1 MAQFVYRAM
10 NARGRT
16 VKGSI
21 AAANEM
27 DLYQQLRAG
36 GLELID
42 YRERRA
48 QAGSSYF
55 APRVTLR
62 DLIQLTMHLQQL
74 LKAGVPVVE
83 ALADVRD
90 ATESPRLRDALVD
103 VYQDVNE
110 GQMLS
115 AAFGKHKKVFPGTFE
130 SLIGAGEGTGNL
142 TDAFDQLNKFLRWT
156 EAMRTRIR
164 KAVSYPALLSV
175 VMLGL
180 IFFMMTMV
188 VPQVVE
194 FLEFLGEDLPWT
206 TRSLMAVSSFF
217 VNYWW
222 VLVLTPLVGFVAIR
236 IGVKTSEDFAYKVD
250 YYALQLPIIGPM
262 LRKIGFSRFAHN
274 FGAMFDSGV
283 EILDGLESATK
294 AVTNRAL
301 AEALGVVRDQVR
313 GGNPLSM
320 SLRVSGEFPPL
331 IVRMVRIGEESG
343 NLSEVLHYVSDFYD
357 KEVDE
362 AIDGM
367 IAKLEPAMT
376 FTMGLL
382 MVWLAAA
389 VFGPLYGSFQSIGA

>member
-16 VKGSI
+16 VKGNI
-21 AAANEM
+21 AAANEL

-42 YRERRA
+42 YRERRS
-48 QAGSSYF
+48 QAGSSLF

-62 DLIQLTMHLQQL
+62 DLIQLTLHLHQL
-74 LKAGVPVVE
+74 LKAGVPVVD

-90 ATESPRLRDALVD
+90 ASESPRLRDALVD
-103 VYQDVNE
+103 IFQEVND

-115 AAFGKHKKVFPGTFE
+115 AAFAKHKKVFPGAFQ
-130 SLIGAGEGTGNL
+130 SLIAAGEGTGNL
-142 TDAFDQLNKFLRWT
+142 TDAFQQLEKYLRWT
-156 EAMRTRIR
+156 EAMRARIR
-164 KAVSYPALLSV
+164 KAASYPATLAV

-180 IFFMMTMV
+180 IVFMMTMV
-188 VPQVVE
+188 VPQVVD
-194 FLEFLGEDLPWT
+194 FLRFMGSDLPWT
-206 TRSLMAVSSFF
+206 TRSLMAVSDFF
-217 VNYWW
+217 VSYWW
-222 VLVLTPLVGFVAIR
+222 VLLLTPLLTVAVLMVGVR
-236 IGVKTSEDFAYKVD
+236 TSEDFAYKVD
-250 YYALQLPIIGPM
+250 YYLLQLPVIGPL

-283 EILDGLESATK
+283 EILEGLESATK

-301 AEALGVVRDQVR
+301 AEALTVVRDQVR
-313 GGNPLSM
+313 AGNPLSM
-320 SLRVSGEFPPL
+320 ALRVSGEFAPL

-343 NLSEVLHYVSDFYD
+343 NLSEVLRYVSEFYD

-362 AIDGM
+362 AIDSL

-376 FTMGLL
+376 LTMGLL
-382 MVWLAAA
+382 MVWVAAA
-389 VFGPLYGSFQSIGA
+389 VFGPLYDSFQTLGR